1 LMWVIFIEGLWWVIG
16 RERALYKKAW

>member
-1 LMWVIFIEGLWWVIG
+1 MWVIFIEGLWWVIG